1 MRNLTSRA
9 SLRLSSGAGDI
20 GATAISAPDVQ
31 LSSGAGDIHALLLRP
46 AEHLEASS
54 GAGDIVLTVPNLA
67 YAVTTSSG
75 AGSITDSSLS
85 IDPSSPRQSTPAP
98 ARAT

>member
-1 MRNLTSRA
+1 VR
-9 SLRLSSGAGDI
+9 
-20 GATAISAPDVQ
+20 

-85 IDPSSPRQSTPAP
+85 IDPSSPRRINASTGAGDVTIQ
-98 ARAT
+98 ASR